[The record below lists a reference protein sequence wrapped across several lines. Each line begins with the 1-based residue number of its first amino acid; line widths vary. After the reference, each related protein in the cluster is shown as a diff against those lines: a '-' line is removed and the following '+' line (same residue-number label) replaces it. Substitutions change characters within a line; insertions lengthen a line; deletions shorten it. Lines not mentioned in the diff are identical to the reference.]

1 MSNFGFLRLCL
12 VSPWEPS
19 YKEAKSAVGAAD
31 VLANSKVYTTLA
43 AAVGDCSLVVGTTAG
58 RNRELHQPL
67 RDLKTGAGIIR
78 EHLKSGSAALLF
90 GSEKVG
96 LANEDLSHCHWLLH
110 IPTREQHVSM
120 NLGQAV
126 GVCLYQLRMNLI
138 DEPSAA
144 NVEAPQLAPAEDLER
159 ITALLLESLVAS
171 EYVKPGM
178 EASVE
183 EKLRMLVR
191 GLNLSDPDSKL
202 FMGMVRQ
209 ILWKL
214 HSDRK

>member
-1 MSNFGFLRLCL
+1 MSNFGFSSLHL
-12 VSPWEPS
+12 VNPWEPS

-31 VLANSKVYTTLA
+31 VLANSQAYRTLA
-43 AAVGDCSLVVGTTAG
+43 EAVADCSLVVGTTAG

-67 RDLKTGAGIIR
+67 HDLRTGAGVIR

-96 LANEDLSHCHWLLH
+96 LSNEDLSHCHWLLH
-110 IPTREQHVSM
+110 IPTREEHVSM

-126 GVCLYQLRMNLI
+126 AVCLYQLRMSLI

-144 NVEAPQLAPAEDLER
+144 NVEARQLAPAEDLER
-159 ITALLLESLVAS
+159 ITALLLESLNAS

-183 EKLRMLVR
+183 EKVRMLVR
-191 GLNLSDPDSKL
+191 RLNFSDQDSKL
-202 FMGMVRQ
+202 FMGTLRQ

-214 HSDRK
+214 HSDRQ